1 MGNQKDT
8 RGTPKGARVS
18 PACWGVK
25 VLFGGNQPRKPAPGG
40 SESTHP
46 TAPVFHGNVSR
57 AVRKLAS
64 SVSVPHHPTSTHRR
78 DDCALDAA
86 LAPSHQ
92 PGLCSPHTD
101 GGQKMQSCCP
111 ITAIAWSPA
120 TRKARMFSITARRGV
135 ESRPLSPGVMEALA
149 AVPALLRH
157 SSRCPQ
163 LQCHSMRGSVYAAS
177 ESSKRKPEAVPAILG
192 SPQPEERNECIH
204 RWIEM
209 AQPSLGHRR
218 RACLGEAG
226 DASLQPGW
234 GQDEVSSL
242 TSCFRAP
249 SSPER
254 FL

>member
-25 VLFGGNQPRKPAPGG
+25 VLFGGNQPRKLAPGG

-92 PGLCSPHTD
+92 PGLCGPHTD

-120 TRKARMFSITARRGV
+120 TRKSENVLHHSKKRGG
-135 ESRPLSPGVMEALA
+135 EPSPEPRCDGGTGCGPCSPQTQLTVSPA
-149 AVPALLRH
+149 AVSQHEGIHVCSLRIFKTK
-157 SSRCPQ
+157 
-163 LQCHSMRGSVYAAS
+163 A
-177 ESSKRKPEAVPAILG
+177 
-192 SPQPEERNECIH
+192 
-204 RWIEM
+204 
-209 AQPSLGHRR
+209 
-218 RACLGEAG
+218 
-226 DASLQPGW
+226 
-234 GQDEVSSL
+234 
-242 TSCFRAP
+242 
-249 SSPER
+249 
-254 FL
+254 